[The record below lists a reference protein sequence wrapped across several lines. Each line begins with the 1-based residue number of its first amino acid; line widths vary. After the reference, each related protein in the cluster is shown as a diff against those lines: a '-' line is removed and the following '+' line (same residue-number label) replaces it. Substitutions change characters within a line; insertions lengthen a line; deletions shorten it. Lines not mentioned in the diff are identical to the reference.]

1 MKSSQSCQDW
11 QAAVVERTPV
21 QQPNDYWLW
30 MNLFGS
36 FLGPV
41 KCPNPV
47 LFPAAIFWCIST
59 IFNAFGRELQNA
71 FIPFGW
77 RFFDTTSLLPCFEA
91 YQSKSDPWLKKA
103 NRQIG
108 FARGIQWNSITS
120 QSPFGFFFI
129 SLTQLDSLTF
139 DIWRCLAWWPL
150 CWCFLQ
156 SCVQR
161 AWRWC
166 QKAWRAVQTT
176 IGRFCAMRRGCFN
189 DWGMLQPVEA
199 CWSQSVILMH
209 LKWFQCAL
217 GCLFLQGA
225 HSRPFRELLQTP
237 HRTVLLVLAAW
248 RQNIHERETP
258 KLLQLLSK
266 TTCRPLWC

>member
-11 QAAVVERTPV
+11 QAAVFERTPV

-189 DWGMLQPVEA
+189 DWGMLQPVEG
-199 CWSQSVILMH
+199 M
-209 LKWFQCAL
+209 LKPISDPDAFEMIPMRFGLFVFARRSFQTL
-217 GCLFLQGA
+217 
-225 HSRPFRELLQTP
+225 
-237 HRTVLLVLAAW
+237 
-248 RQNIHERETP
+248 
-258 KLLQLLSK
+258 
-266 TTCRPLWC
+266 